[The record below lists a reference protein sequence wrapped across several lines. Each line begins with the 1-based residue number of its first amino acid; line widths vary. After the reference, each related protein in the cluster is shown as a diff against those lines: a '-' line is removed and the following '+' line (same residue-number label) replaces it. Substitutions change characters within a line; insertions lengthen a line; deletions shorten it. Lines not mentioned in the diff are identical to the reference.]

1 MSEDFNVFRGCIPAL
16 MTPCREDRK
25 PDFEALVATAQSLVS
40 VGMRGIVYCGSMGD
54 WPLLTDGQRQ
64 EGGGYS
70 LKREYLS
77 LLGWVHRIQLLQEPT
92 REKWERQK
100 ERTQMAMGTAIAL
113 IAIASMC
120 TGSMRNKNRRESDS
134 QQNEKLE
141 QLQSQLN
148 KLDLDLR
155 DRVET
160 LERIVT
166 DRKEDLKRQFDY
178 LDKAS

>member
-1 MSEDFNVFRGCIPAL
+1 MS
-16 MTPCREDRK
+16 M
-25 PDFEALVATAQSLVS
+25 
-40 VGMRGIVYCGSMGD
+40 
-54 WPLLTDGQRQ
+54 W
-64 EGGGYS
+64 
-70 LKREYLS
+70 
-77 LLGWVHRIQLLQEPT
+77 
-92 REKWERQK
+92 
-100 ERTQMAMGTAIAL
+100 TAIAL

-120 TGSMRNKNRRESDS
+120 TGSMRRKNRGQSDS
-134 QQNEKLE
+134 QHIEKLD